1 MGANSFIYE
10 IINLMKTN
18 LKTKKLSLSFGH
30 IAIFILML
38 LSPQATESEERTR
51 LSIAAVVNDKII
63 TASDLQKRL
72 KLISIISPSQISRI
86 KTRQLQKE
94 VLNQLINE
102 ELQNQEVIS
111 LKIKVSEREI
121 DNAKRL
127 MEQRFKLPR
136 NTLNKFIIKNELDYN
151 DVISQIETSL
161 GWTLAVQRKFS
172 NYLKVSDEEVAEVI
186 NRLRDNIGKERY
198 LISEIFLPVDYTDN
212 ENEVRA
218 RAKKLY
224 NSIKN
229 GADFRKVSREYS
241 ATGSAMDSGRGGW
254 FLTGQLS
261 PKLDLALQKI
271 KIGDITIPIKTNSGF
286 HILKLEKK
294 NVFKE
299 FDEMKVKVNLI
310 ETRIKLSKSHNNS
323 NSQKQLDTLK
333 NSLSKVKTCGELE
346 KLSLINEAYTTTNLG
361 NFLVGELSSK
371 LREIVMQSKIG
382 IPNNPTKQDRE
393 ISTITVCNRTTPPSN
408 IPDDESV
415 LRNLRGK
422 KIESMARKYLRN
434 LRQRAFV
441 EKRL

>member
-1 MGANSFIYE
+1 
-10 IINLMKTN
+10 MKNN
-18 LKTKKLSLSFGH
+18 LKTKKLSLSFSH

-38 LSPQATESEERTR
+38 LSPQANEAEERKR

-86 KTRQLQKE
+86 KKPQLQKE

-102 ELQNQEVIS
+102 ELQNQEVIR
-111 LKIKVSEREI
+111 LKIKVSEKEI
-121 DNAKRL
+121 GNAKRL

-136 NTLNKFIIKNELDYN
+136 NTLNEFIIRNKLDYK

-172 NYLKVSDEEVAEVI
+172 NYLTISDEEVDEVI
-186 NRLRDNIGKERY
+186 NQLRDNIGKERY
-198 LISEIFLPVDYTDN
+198 LISEIFLPVDYADN

-224 NSIKN
+224 NSIIN
-229 GADFRKVSREYS
+229 GSDFRKVARDYS
-241 ATGSAMDSGRGGW
+241 ATASAVDSGRAGW
-254 FLTGQLS
+254 FLIGQLS

-271 KIGDITIPIKTNSGF
+271 KVGDITIPIKTNSGF

-294 NVFKE
+294 TVFKE

-310 ETRIKLSKSHNNS
+310 ETRITISKSHNNN
-323 NSQKQLDTLK
+323 NSQKKLNGLK
-333 NSLSKVKTCGELE
+333 NSLSKIKTCEELE
-346 KLSLINEAYTTTNLG
+346 KLSQIDKAYTTTNLG
-361 NFLVGELSSK
+361 NFLVGELSSNLK
-371 LREIVMQSKIG
+371 EIIKQSKIG
-382 IPNNPTKQDRE
+382 VPNNPTKQDGE

-408 IPDDESV
+408 IPDDETV
-415 LRNLRGK
+415 LRNLRGE

-434 LRQRAFV
+434 LRQSAFV

>member
-1 MGANSFIYE
+1 
-10 IINLMKTN
+10 MKTN

-127 MEQRFKLPR
+127 MEQRFKLPS
-136 NTLNKFIIKNELDYN
+136 NTLNKFIINNKLDYN

-224 NSIKN
+224 N
-229 GADFRKVSREYS
+229 
-241 ATGSAMDSGRGGW
+241 
-254 FLTGQLS
+254 
-261 PKLDLALQKI
+261 
-271 KIGDITIPIKTNSGF
+271 TI
-286 HILKLEKK
+286 
-294 NVFKE
+294 
-299 FDEMKVKVNLI
+299 
-310 ETRIKLSKSHNNS
+310 
-323 NSQKQLDTLK
+323 
-333 NSLSKVKTCGELE
+333 
-346 KLSLINEAYTTTNLG
+346 
-361 NFLVGELSSK
+361 
-371 LREIVMQSKIG
+371 
-382 IPNNPTKQDRE
+382 
-393 ISTITVCNRTTPPSN
+393 
-408 IPDDESV
+408 
-415 LRNLRGK
+415 
-422 KIESMARKYLRN
+422 
-434 LRQRAFV
+434 
-441 EKRL
+441 

>member
-1 MGANSFIYE
+1 
-10 IINLMKTN
+10 MKTN

-38 LSPQATESEERTR
+38 LSPQASDSEERTR

-86 KTRQLQKE
+86 KKRQLQKE

-102 ELQNQEVIS
+102 ELQNQEVIR
-111 LKIKVSEREI
+111 LKIKVSEKEI
-121 DNAKRL
+121 DNAKHL

-136 NTLNKFIIKNELDYN
+136 NTLNEFITKNNLDYN

-161 GWTLAVQRKFS
+161 GWTLAVQRKFN
-172 NYLKVSDEEVAEVI
+172 NYLTISDEEVDEVI
-186 NRLRDNIGKERY
+186 NQLRDNIGKERY
-198 LISEIFLPVDYTDN
+198 LISEIFLPLDYGDN

-218 RAKKLY
+218 RAKQLY
-224 NSIKN
+224 NSIIN
-229 GADFRKVSREYS
+229 GADFRKVARDYS
-241 ATGSAMDSGRGGW
+241 ATASAMDSGNAGW
-254 FLTGQLS
+254 FLIGQLS
-261 PKLDLALQKI
+261 PKLDLAVQKI
-271 KIGDITIPIKTNSGF
+271 KVGGITIPIKTNSGF

-294 NVFKE
+294 TVFKE

-310 ETRIKLSKSHNNS
+310 DTRITISKSHNNN
-323 NSQKQLDTLK
+323 NSQKELNSLK
-333 NSLSKVKTCGELE
+333 NSLSKIKTCGELE
-346 KLSLINEAYTTTNLG
+346 KLSQINKAYTTTNLG
-361 NFLVGELSSK
+361 NFLVGELSSN
-371 LREIVMQSKIG
+371 LREIVIQSKIG
-382 IPNNPTKQDRE
+382 VPNNPTKQDGE

-408 IPDDESV
+408 IPDGKTV

-434 LRQRAFV
+434 LRQSAFV

>member
-1 MGANSFIYE
+1 
-10 IINLMKTN
+10 MKTN

-136 NTLNKFIIKNELDYN
+136 NTLNKFITKNKLDYN

-186 NRLRDNIGKERY
+186 NRLRDNIGKQRY

-224 NSIKN
+224 NTIKS

-261 PKLDLALQKI
+261 PKLDLALQKM

-323 NSQKQLDTLK
+323 NSQK
-333 NSLSKVKTCGELE
+333 
-346 KLSLINEAYTTTNLG
+346 LSLINEAYTTTNLG
-361 NFLVGELSSK
+361 NF
-371 LREIVMQSKIG
+371 
-382 IPNNPTKQDRE
+382 
-393 ISTITVCNRTTPPSN
+393 
-408 IPDDESV
+408 
-415 LRNLRGK
+415 
-422 KIESMARKYLRN
+422 
-434 LRQRAFV
+434 
-441 EKRL
+441 

>member
-1 MGANSFIYE
+1 
-10 IINLMKTN
+10 MKTN
-18 LKTKKLSLSFGH
+18 LKIKRLPLSFSH

-38 LSPQATESEERTR
+38 LSPQATEAEERKR
-51 LSIAAVVNDKII
+51 LSIAAVVNDQII

-72 KLISIISPSQISRI
+72 KVISVISPSQISKI
-86 KTRQLQKE
+86 QKRQLQKE

-102 ELQNQEVIS
+102 ELQNQEVIR
-111 LKIKVSEREI
+111 LKIKVSEKEI
-121 DNAKRL
+121 NNAKHL

-136 NTLNKFIIKNELDYN
+136 NTLNQFIIKNKLDYN
-151 DVISQIETSL
+151 DVISQIKTSL

-172 NYLKVSDEEVAEVI
+172 NYLTISDEEVTEVV

-198 LISEIFLPVDYTDN
+198 LISEIFLPIDYANN
-212 ENEVRA
+212 ENEVRS
-218 RAKKLY
+218 RANKLY
-224 NSIKN
+224 NSLIN
-229 GADFRKVSREYS
+229 GADFRKVARDYS
-241 ATGSAMDSGRGGW
+241 ATASAMDSGRTGW

-271 KIGDITIPIKTNSGF
+271 KIGGITTPVRTNSGF

-294 NVFKE
+294 TVFKE

-310 ETRIKLSKSHNNS
+310 ETRITISKPDNNN
-323 NSQKQLDTLK
+323 NSQKKLNRLA
-333 NSLSKVKTCGELE
+333 NSLSKIKSCGELE
-346 KLSLINEAYTTTNLG
+346 KLAQINTAYTTTNLG
-361 NFLVGELSSK
+361 NFLVGELSEK
-371 LREIVMQSKIG
+371 LREIVLQSKIG

-408 IPDDESV
+408 IPDDETV
-415 LRNLRGK
+415 LRNLQGK

-434 LRQRAFV
+434 LRQSAFV

>member
-1 MGANSFIYE
+1 
-10 IINLMKTN
+10 
-18 LKTKKLSLSFGH
+18 
-30 IAIFILML
+30 
-38 LSPQATESEERTR
+38 
-51 LSIAAVVNDKII
+51 
-63 TASDLQKRL
+63 
-72 KLISIISPSQISRI
+72 
-86 KTRQLQKE
+86 
-94 VLNQLINE
+94 
-102 ELQNQEVIS
+102 
-111 LKIKVSEREI
+111 
-121 DNAKRL
+121 
-127 MEQRFKLPR
+127 
-136 NTLNKFIIKNELDYN
+136 
-151 DVISQIETSL
+151 
-161 GWTLAVQRKFS
+161 
-172 NYLKVSDEEVAEVI
+172 
-186 NRLRDNIGKERY
+186 
-198 LISEIFLPVDYTDN
+198 
-212 ENEVRA
+212 
-218 RAKKLY
+218 
-224 NSIKN
+224 
-229 GADFRKVSREYS
+229 
-241 ATGSAMDSGRGGW
+241 MDSGRGGW

-271 KIGDITIPIKTNSGF
+271 KIGDITIPTKTNSGF
-286 HILKLEKK
+286 HILKLKKK

-310 ETRIKLSKSHNNS
+310 ETRIKLSKSYNNS
-323 NSQKQLDTLK
+323 NSQKKLNILK

>member
-1 MGANSFIYE
+1 
-10 IINLMKTN
+10 MKTN
-18 LKTKKLSLSFGH
+18 LKTKKPYLRFGH
-30 IAIFILML
+30 LAIFILML
-38 LSPQATESEERTR
+38 LSPQTTEAEGRTR
-51 LSIAAVVNDKII
+51 LGIAAVVNDKII

-72 KLISIISPSQISRI
+72 KLISIISPSQISGI
-86 KTRQLQKE
+86 KKRQLQKE

-102 ELQNQEVIS
+102 ELQNQEVIR
-111 LKIKVSEREI
+111 LKIKVSEKEI

-127 MEQRFKLPR
+127 MEQRFKLAQH
-136 NTLNKFIIKNELDYN
+136 TLDEFIIKNKLDYK

-172 NYLKVSDEEVAEVI
+172 NYLTISDEEVAEVI

-198 LISEIFLPVDYTDN
+198 LISEIFLPVDYADN

-218 RAKKLY
+218 RAKNLY
-224 NSIKN
+224 NSIIS
-229 GADFRKVSREYS
+229 GADFRKVARDYS
-241 ATGSAMDSGRGGW
+241 ATASAMDSGRAGW
-254 FLTGQLS
+254 FLKGQLS

-271 KIGDITIPIKTNSGF
+271 KTGGITIPIKTNSGF

-294 NVFKE
+294 TVFKE
-299 FDEMKVKVNLI
+299 FDEMKVKVSLI
-310 ETRIKLSKSHNNS
+310 ETRITVSKSLNNNNS
-323 NSQKQLDTLK
+323 KKELNSLK
-333 NSLSKVKTCGELE
+333 NSLSKIKTCEELE
-346 KLSLINEAYTTTNLG
+346 KLSQINKAYTTTNLG
-361 NFLVGELSSK
+361 NFLVSELSSN
-371 LREIVMQSKIG
+371 LRELVMQSKIG

-408 IPDDESV
+408 IPDDETV

-434 LRQRAFV
+434 LRQSAFV